1 MTPTPPV
8 APAPALPGARPL
20 VVPMRGRD
28 PQEEHR
34 TATPLELLFDL
45 CFVVAVSG
53 AAAALHHALATGDI
67 GHGIVMFLLVFFT
80 IWWPWV
86 NFTWFASAYDTDDV
100 PYRLLTFVQMIGILV
115 VTAATP
121 AVFDHLDF
129 RVGVIGYVIMRIAL
143 VAQWLRAAAQ
153 DPVGRPVA
161 LRFAVGI
168 AVVQLLWVF
177 RLALDGP
184 VGIVALLILGAA
196 ELLIPVWAER
206 AGRHTP
212 WHPEHVAER
221 YGLFTII
228 VLGECVLAASTAV
241 QMALAAGEL
250 SAAVVVIGISGLVLV
265 FGLWWTYF
273 KVGAG
278 IDTGISM
285 PRAFA
290 WGYGHY
296 AVFASVAAMGA
307 GLGVAT
313 DWVTGHAELEPVAVA
328 LTVALPVAVYLVA
341 VTMLHAWPLT
351 LAHAGRVLVA
361 CAALA
366 LTAALAAPCGVPAA
380 IALMAVVVAVL
391 LAVNLVTA
399 RRRALSASTA
409 VVG

>member
-1 MTPTPPV
+1 VTTNPV
-8 APAPALPGARPL
+8 ARVTRPL

-28 PQEEHR
+28 PAEENR

-53 AAAALHHALATGDI
+53 AASAFHHDLSAGHVGHAILAY
-67 GHGIVMFLLVFFT
+67 VLVFFV

-115 VTAATP
+115 VTAAIP
-121 AVFDHLDF
+121 SIFDAFDF
-129 RVGVIGYVIMRIAL
+129 RVGVAGYVIMRIAL
-143 VAQWLRAAAQ
+143 VAQWLRAAGQ

-161 LRFAVGI
+161 LRYAIGI
-168 AVVQLLWVF
+168 GVLQLLWVAW
-177 RLALDGP
+177 LATAGP
-184 VGIVALLILGAA
+184 LQAVSWLVLGTV
-196 ELLIPVWAER
+196 ELLIPAWAER

-228 VLGECVLAASTAV
+228 VLGECVFAASTAV
-241 QMALAAGEL
+241 Q
-250 SAAVVVIGISGLVLV
+250 AAVDAGSLTAGVVVVGLSGLILV

-278 IDTGISM
+278 IDARVSLPG
-285 PRAFA
+285 AFA

-296 AVFASVAAMGA
+296 AVFAAVAGLGA

-313 DWVTGHAELEPVAVA
+313 DLVLGHAELGPVAVA
-328 LTVALPVAVYLVA
+328 ATVATPIAIYLVA
-341 VTMLHAWPLT
+341 VTLLHAWPLSRSHGVRIGVACIL
-351 LAHAGRVLVA
+351 LALVA
-361 CAALA
+361 
-366 LTAALAAPCGVPAA
+366 GVAGVIGIPAA
-380 IALMAVVVAVL
+380 VAAMAAVVTML

-399 RRRALSASTA
+399 APRSAA
-409 VVG
+409 G